1 MPPLRLASR
10 VDIEISKERI
20 KSLDDQLKQAEEN
33 AKEQQEFAESVVA
46 SNDASSSTVSTD
58 QTSEEEEP
66 ENPEEDAAQMGP
78 PQPLAPPSSES
89 APALDTLLIQK
100 RALEEEL
107 ARAGKSVTKLQGEV
121 KEGRELNKKLTD
133 QFRVKVD
140 LLESEHRVGCGG
152 SG

>member
-20 KSLDDQLKQAEEN
+20 KSLNDQLKQAEEN

-78 PQPLAPPSSES
+78 PQPLAPPSSDS
-89 APALDTLLIQK
+89 APSLDTLLIQK